1 MKKGYQIVVAVSG
14 PKIKRRCL
22 RRAFTTDRER
32 WKWVDKLG
40 QSLRDVLE
48 VIDPEEAESR

>member
-1 MKKGYQIVVAVSG
+1 VKKGYQIVVAVSG